1 MRKSTQKVNMYYVT
15 IISFLYPGIG
25 GGGLNR
31 ILVQV
36 LMSHC
41 SPEQEL
47 LAISNLEQRYH
58 YTHTWIQKNQ
68 SKTIIKLLSTFVE
81 GRCCLSN
88 KKEISRMHCAL
99 VNTGQLEINTFKNN
113 QKPLLFLFYSF
124 HFHLERVGIL
134 IYRSVNPL
142 HLWMFCGD
150 FILKLIKWSR
160 RRLLN

>member
-1 MRKSTQKVNMYYVT
+1 MLHECLS
-15 IISFLYPGIG
+15 SAF
-25 GGGLNR
+25 
-31 ILVQV
+31 
-36 LMSHC
+36 
-41 SPEQEL
+41 

-68 SKTIIKLLSTFVE
+68 SKTTIKLLSTFVE

-88 KKEISRMHCAL
+88 KKEISWMHCAL
-99 VNTGQLEINTFKNN
+99 VNTGQLETNTFKNN

-160 RRLLN
+160 RRRLLN